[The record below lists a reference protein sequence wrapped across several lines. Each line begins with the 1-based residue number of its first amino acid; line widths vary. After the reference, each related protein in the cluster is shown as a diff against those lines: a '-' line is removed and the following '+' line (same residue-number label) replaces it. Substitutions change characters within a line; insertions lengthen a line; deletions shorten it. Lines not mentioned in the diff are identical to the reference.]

1 MFVGQSRYF
10 LAESCSTFLLGS
22 IAESLLQTS
31 KPEFVVL
38 VFVDSFLVEVLVV
51 PDTRP
56 SLCSIDRVVLASFDL
71 FLRERTGSSDDI
83 ESVAGFGEL

>member
-1 MFVGQSRYF
+1 MFVGQSQYF
-10 LAESCSTFLLGS
+10 LAESCSIFLLDS
-22 IAESLLQTS
+22 IVESPLQTS

-56 SLCSIDRVVLASFDL
+56 SLCSVGRVDLASFGL
-71 FLRERTGSSDDI
+71 FLRERTGSSGDI
-83 ESVAGFGEL
+83 VSVAGFGEL

>member
-1 MFVGQSRYF
+1 MIVGQSQYF
-10 LAESCSTFLLGS
+10 PAESCSIFLLDS
-22 IAESLLQTS
+22 IVESPLQTS

-71 FLRERTGSSDDI
+71 FLRERTGSLDDI